1 MLLRLTVGAYASPSL
16 SSRVPQT
23 SRVLERASVLLQTFE
38 ALDGQIPVVCVLL
51 RQSSYDFVRAKEHLE
66 RLALKLPGAELD
78 ALQRLLQV
86 LRPLPPPPRLS
97 TPLRVRLVCR
107 SL

>member
-1 MLLRLTVGAYASPSL
+1 ML
-16 SSRVPQT
+16 QT

-51 RQSSYDFVRAKEHLE
+51 RQSSYDFVRAKGHLE